1 MSWRRH
7 AVLALVLMVAVHLM
21 SVWAFPRVVMA
32 VVLRDMPAVT
42 DAGQAFLPPPP
53 DHLQRRIV
61 LPSPDLLYALCPYDL
76 SRAPLHITAAPASG
90 RYWSIA
96 LYADNT
102 DNFFVLN
109 DREATGA
116 PVSLWLRAA
125 GTPSGGLPAGSRV
138 VTAPSPRGLL
148 LMRVLHGGGDLAAGE
163 AARQTLRCRAG

>member
-1 MSWRRH
+1 MSWRLH
-7 AVLALVLMVAVHLM
+7 LPLALALMLAVHLL
-21 SVWAFPRVVMA
+21 SAWAFPRVVMTA
-32 VVLRDMPAVT
+32 VLRNVPAGI

-76 SRAPLHITAAPASG
+76 SRGPLHITAAPVSG

-102 DNFFVLN
+102 DNFFVQN
-109 DREATGA
+109 DREAAGA

-125 GTPSGGLPAGSRV
+125 GTPSGAPPAGSRV

-148 LMRVLHGGGDLAAGE
+148 LMRVLHGGGDLAPAE